1 MQYVKSCFVFF
12 KLVYIIS
19 LLCYFNQIN
28 FDMLLQN
35 VADKVAIKNVGWFSR
50 ILANI
55 KIAKI
60 KLLCLILHLLFY
72 LNLCLELPRGHWTV
86 NYSGTQSFI
95 IKLSHKLAKNLG
107 VL

>member
-1 MQYVKSCFVFF
+1 MFF
-12 KLVYIIS
+12 SQGLLIYTLKENQFIFSDAVCKYIPPVLLKLVYIIS
-19 LLCYFNQIN
+19 LLGYCNQIN

-55 KIAKI
+55 RIAKI

-86 NYSGTQSFI
+86 KY
-95 IKLSHKLAKNLG
+95 
-107 VL
+107 

>member
-1 MQYVKSCFVFF
+1 
-12 KLVYIIS
+12 
-19 LLCYFNQIN
+19 
-28 FDMLLQN
+28 MLLQN
-35 VADKVAIKNVGWFSR
+35 VADKVAIKNVGWFPR

-86 NYSGTQSFI
+86 KYSGPQSFI
-95 IKLSHKLAKNLG
+95 IKLSHRLAKNLG